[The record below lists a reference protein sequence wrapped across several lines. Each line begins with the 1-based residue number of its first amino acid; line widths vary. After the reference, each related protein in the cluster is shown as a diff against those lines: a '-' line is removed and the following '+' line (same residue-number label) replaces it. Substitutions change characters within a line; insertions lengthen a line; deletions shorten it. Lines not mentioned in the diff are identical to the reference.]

1 MAARDDDETPAAE
14 RPKHGKVDTEEE
26 EDEEEEEEEEADEA
40 APREAVVRA
49 AVVSPEGIGSTY
61 AAAKLVGNSGILDSK
76 WRFVLLIPVLVVVW
90 LALAESRKNAKL
102 TDLAPDSDTIAAHP
116 LQDADEAAFADAIAK
131 AWAGE
136 AVDREALPARLQEPG
151 QPVYIAFREN
161 GIRLY
166 DLWRTPADV
175 ASANSMWD
183 VVAQAIADG
192 RRGLGDKASR
202 INRIEIDLTH
212 SYRTHDYK
220 DEVQRKLLLDED
232 RHKVPAHFGVR
243 GLQVTHGDNVKR
255 LSPTWFISKNRKIPK
270 HLKEIRND
278 WKLTEEE
285 FAASTF
291 QTFEADQVLV
301 RLDRTPAE
309 AVVMFRGNEVVDIS
323 EVTQQSTDALATGM
337 LNWLVNNV
345 HEDGRLTYHYFPTP
359 AEEEKSNNMIRQ
371 WMATNAM
378 VRWAHDRKDQAVF
391 DVAERNIDY
400 NLANFFYYERDGQK
414 VSFYEGE
421 PVPDDVLGVIDY
433 EGKVKLGSIGLAG
446 MAMWLHP
453 KRDKWMDEILALD
466 RMCTHLWHEDGSF
479 TSFYRGSDKEFHN
492 FYPGE
497 AMLFWATMYADTKD
511 PEILRKFKLSF
522 EYYRK
527 WHLEKDNRNP
537 AFVPWHLQADY
548 AMWQA
553 LGEDEQAFKDEM
565 VEFMFEIATWLVEN
579 MQQWENGEWTYP
591 DERGRFYAPNEGW
604 GVPHASSTGVYIEGL
619 IDAWQLARDVGDS
632 ERREYYR
639 LALLRGIREMMQ
651 LQFVDDV
658 DMFYVRDRKYVEGGI
673 RTTLFDNRIRC
684 DNVQHPM
691 MGIIKVVRMFD
702 ANEYGNAE

>member
-1 MAARDDDETPAAE
+1 MSARDDDDTPATE
-14 RPKHGKVDTEEE
+14 RPKHAKVDTEEAQDE
-26 EDEEEEEEEEADEA
+26 DEDEEEEEEEDEDDPVPPA
-40 APREAVVRA
+40 VEREAVVEPEA
-49 AVVSPEGIGSTY
+49 LVKSQPTKPGIFDSPWT
-61 AAAKLVGNSGILDSK
+61 AL
-76 WRFVLLIPVLVVVW
+76 LLIPVLIVVW
-90 LALAESRKNAKL
+90 LVISESRKNAKL
-102 TDLAPDSDTIAAHP
+102 VDVAPDADTIAAHP

-131 AWAGE
+131 AWADQ
-136 AVDREALPARLQEPG
+136 AVDRARLPERLREQG

-161 GIRLY
+161 GTRLY
-166 DLWRTPADV
+166 ELWRTPADV
-175 ASANSMWD
+175 ASADSMWD

-192 RRGLGDKASR
+192 RRGLGDKAAR
-202 INRIEIDLTH
+202 VNRIEIDLTH

-220 DEVQRKLLLDED
+220 DDAQRKLLLDED

-243 GLQVTHGDNVKR
+243 GLQVTHGSDVKR
-255 LSPTWFISKNRKIPK
+255 LSPTWFISRNRKIPK
-270 HLKEIRND
+270 HLTQIRND
-278 WKLTEEE
+278 WKLNEEE
-285 FAASTF
+285 FATSTF

-309 AVVMFRGNEVVDIS
+309 AVVMFRGNEVVDVS
-323 EVTQQSTDALATGM
+323 EVTQRSTDALATGM

-345 HEDGRLTYHYFPTP
+345 HDDGRLTYHYFPSP
-359 AEEEKSNNMIRQ
+359 AEEDKGNNMIRQ

-378 VRWAHDRKDQAVF
+378 VRWAIDRKDQAVF
-391 DVAERNIDY
+391 DVAEKNIDY
-400 NLANFFYYERDGQK
+400 NLSKFFYYERDGQK
-414 VSFYEGE
+414 LSFSEGE
-421 PVPDDVLGVIDY
+421 PIPDDVLGVIDY
-433 EGKVKLGSIGLAG
+433 QGKVKLGAIGLAG

-453 KRDKWMDEILALD
+453 KREQWMDEIKALD
-466 RMCTHLWHEDGSF
+466 RMCTHLWHDDGSF

-527 WHLEKDNRNP
+527 WHLQPANRNP

-553 LGEDEQAFKDEM
+553 LGDDEQELKDEM
-565 VEFMFEIATWLVEN
+565 VVFMFEIATWLVEN
-579 MQQWENGEWTYP
+579 MQQWEDGEWVYP

-619 IDAWQLARDVGDS
+619 IDAWQLARDLGDG
-632 ERREYYR
+632 ERRELYR
-639 LALLRGIREMMQ
+639 LALIRGIRSMMQ

-658 DMFYVRDRKYVEGGI
+658 DMFYVRDRKSVEGGI

-702 ANEYGNAE
+702 ASEYGNAE